1 MNIMEVITMTITKK
15 IQVKFW
21 QDDFVLELTPEERYF
36 YMYLITNTTSTACGI
51 YKFNLKLAVLEQ
63 DLAPRQ

>member
-1 MNIMEVITMTITKK
+1 MNIREEITMTITKK

-36 YMYLITNTTSTACGI
+36 YMYLVTNTTG
-51 YKFNLKLAVLEQ
+51 
-63 DLAPRQ
+63 